1 MTEEVQEEIEKL
13 VGMGFEEEEVYKAY
27 YMCGRDIDAARSI
40 LLDSKGIRP
49 LPLVS
54 NTHNNNDIDGNTPK
68 RTRRQA
74 LAAKK
79 RSEKGKEKVTETRK
93 GKGKGKGKAK
103 GKKKQGGSKSND
115 NPFIKSSSNK
125 SSLKKSAA
133 LSSKRDEQ
141 ESFLGGSRV
150 SPASASI
157 RASNLFL
164 QNQHQMQQ
172 DRMTPEQIGGL
183 AAGIAA
189 VGAIAY
195 FCYYQSK

>member
-54 NTHNNNDIDGNTPK
+54 NNNDIDDNTPK

-93 GKGKGKGKAK
+93 GKGKGKGK
-103 GKKKQGGSKSND
+103 GKKKIND
-115 NPFIKSSSNK
+115 NPFFKAPPLTSSSNK
-125 SSLKKSAA
+125 SSLKKSAS

-141 ESFLGGSRV
+141 ESFLGGSRA

-164 QNQHQMQQ
+164 QNQHLMQQ